1 MEFKWSESDI
11 ITGDKY
17 LSLQSDT
24 IAYIKTDAL
33 FYDRPIE
40 WRGEE
45 HTLRAASI
53 WITGHSDFP
62 ITKEVFDTH
71 KNKTCVWFATNMGH
85 VNPKL
90 TGLPIGITNNT
101 KESTDHVVFGNTC
114 IMQEVS
120 ERPRTINNLVYMNFL
135 ISTYPLERQVCYD
148 TFVGKP
154 WVTVGQSEKTLEA
167 RKNLLIDIRNHMF
180 VLCPRGNGVDTHRL
194 WETLYMGSI
203 PIVKRDVAFNDVLD
217 LPILFVNE
225 WTEITEDFL
234 LAEYERIATTKWNMK
249 KLSFSYWKERILQA
263 ESEVAL
269 HSNRVTIQV

>member
-17 LSLQSDT
+17 LSLQTDT
-24 IAYIKTDAL
+24 IVYIKTDAL
-33 FYDRPIE
+33 FYDGPIE
-40 WRGEE
+40 WRGEQ
-45 HTLRAASI
+45 HTLRAAPI

-62 ITKEVFDTH
+62 ITKEVFDIH
-71 KNKTCVWFATNMGH
+71 ENKNCFWFATNMGY

-101 KESTDHVVFGNTC
+101 KESSDHVIFGNIS
-114 IMQEVS
+114 IMLEVA
-120 ERPRTINNLVYMNFL
+120 ERPRTIHNLVYMNFL
-135 ISTYPLERQVCYD
+135 ISTYPHERQVCYN

-154 WVTVGQSEKTLEA
+154 WVTVGHSEKTLEA
-167 RKNLLIDIRNHMF
+167 RKNFLIDIRNHMF

-217 LPILFVNE
+217 LPILFINE
-225 WTEITEDFL
+225 WTDITEDFL
-234 LAEYERIATTKWNMK
+234 LTEYERISTTKWNMK
-249 KLSFSYWKERILQA
+249 KLTFPYWKERILQA

-269 HSNRVTIQV
+269 HSNRVKIQV